1 MPDKK
6 LLSVIIPLYNEKNT
20 ILKLIKI
27 IEKVKIPVDKEIII
41 VDDFSKDGS
50 RELLK
55 KLKGPYKKVFQ
66 PKNMGK
72 GAALKAGIKKAK
84 GDFIIF
90 QDADL
95 EYDPN
100 DYRKLLAPIMEGRA
114 SITFGSRFSKQS
126 KIIPKKQTMHP
137 LHWIGNKGLKFIF
150 NLLYGTS
157 LTDVEPCYKMFKS
170 DVLNSVDV
178 KSDRFE
184 YDIELMCRLVKKGHK
199 ILQMP
204 INFHPRSFEEGK
216 KINWKDGL
224 IAAWVMVKYR
234 IVD

>member
-6 LLSVIIPLYNEKNT
+6 LLSIIIPLYNEKNT

-27 IEKVKIPVDKEIII
+27 IEKVKIPISKEIII

-50 RELLK
+50 RELLQ
-55 KLKGPYKKVFQ
+55 KLKGQYKKVFQ

-100 DYRKLLAPIMEGRA
+100 DYRKLLKPILEGK
-114 SITFGSRFSKQS
+114 SDITFGSRFSKS
-126 KIIPKKQTMHP
+126 SSAIPKKNTMHP
-137 LHWIGNKGLKFIF
+137 LHWIGNHGLTLIF
-150 NLLYGTS
+150 NILYGTR
-157 LTDVEPCYKMFKS
+157 LTDAEPCYKLFKS
-170 DVLNSVDV
+170 EVLKSVNV

-184 YDIELMCRLVKKGHK
+184 YDIELMCKLVKKGYK
-199 ILQMP
+199 IDQMP
-204 INFHPRSFEEGK
+204 ISYNPRGFEEGK
-216 KINWKDGL
+216 KINWKDGVKALWYL
-224 IAAWVMVKYR
+224 IRFRM
-234 IVD
+234 